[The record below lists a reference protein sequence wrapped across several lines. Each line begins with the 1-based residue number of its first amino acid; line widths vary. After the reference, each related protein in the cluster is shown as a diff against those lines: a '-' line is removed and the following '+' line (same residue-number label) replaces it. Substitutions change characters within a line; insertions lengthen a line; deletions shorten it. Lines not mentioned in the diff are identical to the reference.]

1 MQNQCMYS
9 SSIAPVLKEGSPQRA
24 IVSNSTSSA
33 SNEGEECFK
42 TVSMSTFFFL
52 TFALFIPVFVLRSRP
67 ILPNGQ

>member
-33 SNEGEECFK
+33 SNDGG
-42 TVSMSTFFFL
+42 S
-52 TFALFIPVFVLRSRP
+52 VLRQFLCQHFFS
-67 ILPNGQ
+67 